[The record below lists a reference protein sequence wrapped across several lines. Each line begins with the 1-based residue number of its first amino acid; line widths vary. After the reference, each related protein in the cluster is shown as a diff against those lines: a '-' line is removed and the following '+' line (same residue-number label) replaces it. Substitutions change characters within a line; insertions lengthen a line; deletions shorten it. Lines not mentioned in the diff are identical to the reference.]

1 MKLSDDRK
9 LYHLFKMDLR
19 YVLTFVRVKFDGFS
33 WNSWKLLGLLR
44 SHSQVTSHNT
54 SKLINRLGFTDEYK
68 SLTATVN
75 NQIGADSAAIK
86 VLAGLTPSRDDNIHH

>member
-1 MKLSDDRK
+1 MVFLETLENYS
-9 LYHLFKMDLR
+9 
-19 YVLTFVRVKFDGFS
+19 VSSGLTHR
-33 WNSWKLLGLLR
+33 
-44 SHSQVTSHNT
+44 SQVTT
-54 SKLINRLGFTDEYK
+54 LTNRLGFTDEYK